1 MIRRP
6 PRSTLFPYTT
16 LFRSRRGRGP
26 TASWRCCG
34 APGTAPPPAPG
45 RATWR
50 RLYRGG
56 AAGLGDERGGGGG
69 GGVDPRGDPPW
80 GAGEA
85 RAVGV
90 ENVGWAR
97 VGTWAQAGTSLT
109 PAAG

>member
-56 AAGLGDERGGGGG
+56 AAGLGDERGGGERE
-69 GGVDPRGDPPW
+69 GVGPRVTPPG

-85 RAVGV
+85 GTKRVKNVRRVRVGA
-90 ENVGWAR
+90 WAR
-97 VGTWAQAGTSLT
+97 AGAGPT
-109 PAAG
+109 P